1 MPMRRP
7 LRTVLPVV
15 LAAGLTGTGLTVAP
29 PVSAARTTGP
39 RTGHAVT
46 RAVMGGIV
54 RGGVPGV
61 LGQAREGG
69 HVWNASS
76 GLADTGRARA
86 PRPGDRF
93 RIGSNT
99 KTFVATVVLQLEAEH
114 RLALGDT
121 VEHWLPGVV
130 HGNGHD
136 GSRITV
142 RQLLNHTSGIYDYT
156 TDPALAA
163 KAFGRDFLRHRFDTY
178 RPRDL
183 VRTAMAHRPVF
194 APGAGWSY
202 SNTNYILAGMIIE
215 KATGHSYA
223 TEIRRRVIRPLRLHA
238 TTVPGTSPRIP
249 RPVERGYLRLPG
261 EPPGTALHDVTAM
274 NPSVAGAAGGMIS
287 SVGDLQSFYRAL
299 LHGRLLP
306 GRQLG
311 EMLTTVDTGVREIGR
326 YGLGID
332 EQRLSCGTTVWGHGG
347 GIPGFLSLV
356 NSTRDAGHT
365 AAFSINAY
373 GFAFDL
379 LALLEAEFCGKAP
392 APQARAVSGA
402 PAPGFR

>member
-1 MPMRRP
+1 MPKRRP
-7 LRTVLPVV
+7 LRTVLPAV
-15 LAAGLTGTGLTVAP
+15 LAAVLTGAGLSAAP
-29 PVSAARTTGP
+29 PVSASRPA
-39 RTGHAVT
+39 GHAAT
-46 RAVMGGIV
+46 RAVMGAIV

-61 LGQAREGG
+61 LGRAREAGRI
-69 HVWNASS
+69 WTASS
-76 GLADTGRARA
+76 GVADLRNRRA

-142 RQLLNHTSGIYDYT
+142 RQLLNHTSGIFNYT
-156 TDPALAA
+156 DDPVLSA
-163 KAFGRDFLRHRFDTY
+163 KFFGKDFPRHRFDTY
-178 RPRDL
+178 RPREL

-194 APGAGWSY
+194 APGTGWSY

-215 KATGHSYA
+215 KVTGHSYA
-223 TEIRRRVIRPLRLHA
+223 TEIRHRIIKRLGLHS
-238 TTVPGTSPRIP
+238 TIVPGTSPRIP
-249 RPVERGYLRLPG
+249 RPAEHGYMKLPG
-261 EPPGTALHDVTAM
+261 ESPGTPLHDVTAM
-274 NPSVAGAAGGMIS
+274 NPSVAGSAGEMIS
-287 SVGDLQSFYRAL
+287 SAGDLQAFYRAL
-299 LHGRLLP
+299 LRGRLLP
-306 GRQLG
+306 KRQLD
-311 EMLTTVDTGVREIGR
+311 EMLTTVDTGIRGIGR

-365 AAFSINAY
+365 AVFSVNAY
-373 GFAFDL
+373 GFVFDIF
-379 LALLEAEFCGKAP
+379 ALLEAEFCGKAP
-392 APQARAVSGA
+392 APQARAVPGA